1 MAEAKYNKDGYEI
14 AFQKIDQMSA
24 EDVKKY
30 LKDLIKNNKNVG
42 VEIIK
47 NN

>member
-14 AFQKIDQMSA
+14 AYQMSA

>member
-1 MAEAKYNKDGYEI
+1 MDMKI
-14 AFQKIDQMSA
+14 AFRKIDQMSA
-24 EDVKKY
+24 EDVKQY